1 MIWSFWSVSAH
12 RCLRNHDVARN
23 SPRSAACTPADA
35 RNRLRQAEAFL
46 SAANA
51 ALDSNDTSE
60 VAGVAASLAVLS
72 GIAASDAAC
81 CARLGRRARGQ
92 DHREVRRLLTTVHP
106 GGVEMMKQ
114 LDVLLAA
121 KDDAHYG
128 ANVMTIAKATAL
140 VGRAARL
147 VALSR
152 AVCTT

>member
-1 MIWSFWSVSAH
+1 M
-12 RCLRNHDVARN
+12 ARS
-23 SPRSAACTPADA
+23 SPRSAACTPADS

-46 SAANA
+46 RAATA
-51 ALDSNDTSE
+51 VLDSNDTLDA
-60 VAGVAASLAVLS
+60 AGVAAALAVLA

-106 GGVEMMKQ
+106 GGVEMMKH
-114 LDVLLAA
+114 LDALLAA

-128 ANVMTIAKATAL
+128 ANVMTAAKATAL

-152 AVCTT
+152 AVCAT